1 MGNLKGL
8 RFECFCKCFGKC
20 SAGLD
25 GVGCAALFHLHG
37 VADDGEFQLLCH
49 AVDGLGGGTCPCE
62 RPEARKH
69 FAPYASQRERLK
81 QGVDAGEDRAVVGW
95 RCDDK
100 PFVFVDVADDKRL
113 VGIRNVV
120 DTDVSDSFFREH
132 AGECLDHFFGVP
144 IH

>member
-8 RFECFCKCFGKC
+8 RFECFCKFFGKC

-62 RPEARKH
+62 RP
-69 FAPYASQRERLK
+69 ASDLSRESMRGKTEPL
-81 QGVDAGEDRAVVGW
+81 
-95 RCDDK
+95 
-100 PFVFVDVADDKRL
+100 
-113 VGIRNVV
+113 
-120 DTDVSDSFFREH
+120 
-132 AGECLDHFFGVP
+132 
-144 IH
+144 